1 MKRKNSNIVV
11 RKHCAAE
18 KQTNN
23 HMVHMN
29 DNHEIYI
36 ILKGDVTFSIDGRL
50 YHLEPYDMLLIS
62 NQEIHCV
69 IVNSECDYER
79 IYIYFQPEYLR
90 QFNTKDYNLLALF
103 DHRDENGGNKIDH
116 EVVRKYGLEKD
127 FDQMLQYSKS
137 LAPDSNVRMT
147 SLLLK
152 MLADINLAYEENR
165 LLGKTEKEQPNQND
179 KINDIIRYISDNLT
193 TKITLDDLTQKFFLS
208 KYYLCHEF
216 KRNTGFTVFDYIR
229 YKRVL
234 DAKMRLQNGQPISE
248 VWCELGYVDY
258 SNFYR
263 TFKKTVGMSPK
274 EYLEKLEID
283 RKKAMEE
290 EKNG

>member
-1 MKRKNSNIVV
+1 M
-11 RKHCAAE
+11 
-18 KQTNN
+18 
-23 HMVHMN
+23 
-29 DNHEIYI
+29 
-36 ILKGDVTFSIDGRL
+36 
-50 YHLEPYDMLLIS
+50 
-62 NQEIHCV
+62 
-69 IVNSECDYER
+69 
-79 IYIYFQPEYLR
+79 
-90 QFNTKDYNLLALF
+90 
-103 DHRDENGGNKIDH
+103 
-116 EVVRKYGLEKD
+116 
-127 FDQMLQYSKS
+127 
-137 LAPDSNVRMT
+137 
-147 SLLLK
+147 
-152 MLADINLAYEENR
+152 
-165 LLGKTEKEQPNQND
+165 GKTEKEQPNQND

-274 EYLEKLEID
+274 EYLEKLGID

>member
-11 RKHCAAE
+11 RKNYSVVNEAH
-18 KQTNN
+18 N

-29 DNHEIYI
+29 DKHEIYI
-36 ILKGDVTFSIDGRL
+36 MLQGDATFSIDGRL

-69 IVNSECDYER
+69 MVNSEFVYER

-137 LAPDSNVRMT
+137 LEPDSNIRMT

-152 MLADINLAYEENR
+152 MLADIKLAYEENR
-165 LLGKTEKEQPNQND
+165 LLGKAEKEQPNQND

-274 EYLEKLEID
+274 EYLEKLGID